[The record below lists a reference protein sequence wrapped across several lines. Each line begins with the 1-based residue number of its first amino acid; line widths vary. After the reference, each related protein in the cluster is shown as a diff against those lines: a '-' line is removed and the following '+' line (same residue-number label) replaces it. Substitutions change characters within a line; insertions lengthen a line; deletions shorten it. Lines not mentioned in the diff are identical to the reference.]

1 VSAPPRSAFAAITRD
16 TVEEHREWDSPHS
29 FLTLRWDGD
38 SLSCRTWVCIMPDVD
53 PVKYPAVMMGTV
65 REELEKYPDDPAYGY
80 LLQGEFFGTEEP
92 GADASAADREQYER
106 DRIGRTFQQRPDAAE
121 ACIAWAADIH
131 GRLWSAAKTRTN
143 PDRIQEAFYQP
154 GRAPRGQMIRGLLT
168 VAYATG
174 VIGHGMPGPQ
184 GPLN

>member
-1 VSAPPRSAFAAITRD
+1 MSVPSRSAFAAITRY

-53 PVKYPAVMMGTV
+53 PVKYPAVMMGAV

-80 LLQGEFFGTEEP
+80 LLQGEFFGTQE
-92 GADASAADREQYER
+92 
-106 DRIGRTFQQRPDAAE
+106 PDAAE
-121 ACIAWAADIH
+121 ACIAWAVDIH

-154 GRAPRGQMIRGLLT
+154 GRAPRGQMIQGLLT